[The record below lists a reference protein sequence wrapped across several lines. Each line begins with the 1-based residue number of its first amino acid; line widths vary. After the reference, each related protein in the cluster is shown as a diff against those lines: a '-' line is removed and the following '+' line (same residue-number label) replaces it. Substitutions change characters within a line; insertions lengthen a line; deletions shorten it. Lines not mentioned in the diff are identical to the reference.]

1 MTKWKRL
8 RRRKERKRTEELRGS
23 KAEEKPEEQ
32 TFRLKQERER
42 VEFEK
47 QLALTESEKTSGNIQ
62 YSQETEK
69 LDNTKNSKPTTILAQ
84 IPRYAYLLAIFALL
98 SGVFF
103 PLITPGIPF
112 DHVIQGVATLF
123 LGLAGGI
130 LLFKATTS
138 DNRRGILIAIGFALI
153 TICLVLVYHIK
164 ETFTSLYF

>member
-8 RRRKERKRTEELRGS
+8 RKLREKKRFDAEALRP
-23 KAEEKPEEQ
+23 KAEGEEVKQTEPEKI
-32 TFRLKQERER
+32 
-42 VEFEK
+42 
-47 QLALTESEKTSGNIQ
+47 SENIQ
-62 YSQETEK
+62 QSQEIEK

-153 TICLVLVYHIK
+153 AICLALIYHIQ
-164 ETFTSLYF
+164 ETFVSLYL

>member
-8 RRRKERKRTEELRGS
+8 RKLREKKRFGAEALRP
-23 KAEEKPEEQ
+23 KAEGEEVKQTKPE
-32 TFRLKQERER
+32 KIS
-42 VEFEK
+42 K
-47 QLALTESEKTSGNIQ
+47 NIQ
-62 YSQETEK
+62 QSQEFEK
-69 LDNTKNSKPTTILAQ
+69 LDNAKNSKPTTILAQ

-138 DNRRGILIAIGFALI
+138 DNRRGILIVIGFVLIAICLALI
-153 TICLVLVYHIK
+153 YHIQ
-164 ETFTSLYF
+164 EAFRSVFF

>member
-8 RRRKERKRTEELRGS
+8 RKLREKKRFEAEVLRP
-23 KAEEKPEEQ
+23 KAEGEEVKQTEPEKISENIQ
-32 TFRLKQERER
+32 QSQEI
-42 VEFEK
+42 EK
-47 QLALTESEKTSGNIQ
+47 LESTKTS
-62 YSQETEK
+62 
-69 LDNTKNSKPTTILAQ
+69 NTTTILAQ

-130 LLFKATTS
+130 LLFKAVTS
-138 DNRRGILIAIGFALI
+138 DNRRGILIAIGFASIAISLALI
-153 TICLVLVYHIK
+153 YHIQ
-164 ETFTSLYF
+164 ETFGSLYF